1 MKIMKKVFTI
11 TIGFVLFINVALIA
25 QNEHHEPTQHS
36 TETSHGKNKISI
48 FTGFTHVSSAFYE
61 HETHEE
67 STGKWI
73 PTIGIDY
80 TYHLNK
86 KFLIGAIIDLEFD
99 NYLIKLDNEDEK
111 ELERANVIVANIIG
125 MYKLTEELGFYIG
138 PGIETE
144 FGKNSK
150 NFFVLKMG
158 LEYEIEITNG
168 WEITPSFIYDWKH
181 EYSAFSYGFSIGKRF

>member
-1 MKIMKKVFTI
+1 MENMKNVIKI
-11 TIGFVLFINVALIA
+11 TIGLILFVNMSLIG
-25 QNEHHEPTQHS
+25 QNEHQEPTHHS
-36 TETSHGKNKISI
+36 TESSHGKNKIAI

-67 STGKWI
+67 STGKWV

-80 TYHLNK
+80 TYKLNK
-86 KFLIGAIIDLEFD
+86 RFVVGAIIDMEFD
-99 NYLIKLDNEDEK
+99 NYLIKIEDEGEK
-111 ELERANVIVANIIG
+111 ELERANVMVANIIG
-125 MYKLTEELGFYIG
+125 MYKFTEEFGFYIG

-144 FGKNSK
+144 FGKKSK

-168 WEITPSFIYDWKH
+168 WEISPAISFDWKN
-181 EYSAFSYGFSIGKRF
+181 EYNAFSYGFSIGKRF